1 MLRSKIANFD
11 ANEVSLSYLSR
22 LEKIRGDTN
31 IISFLTDE
39 DGILQQGT
47 GNVIDVV
54 NKFYISLYKH
64 ENEDIGEQ
72 NHFFQNISTRL
83 SVEDKDFLDSP
94 FTIEELHLSLKEIK
108 NGKSPGEDSISKE
121 ILNFFW
127 DELGPLFM
135 RCLDEIK
142 SMKHLS
148 ESQKRALI
156 SLVFKKGRRDLLKN
170 QRPISCIN
178 VDLKTVTKLLARRLS
193 KVIDKLIGK
202 NQKCLPGRQIGTNLH
217 TLQDFIHYA
226 NSKDIKAAVL
236 FLDQETAFD
245 RMSHSFMIKTLQ
257 HFGFGNDFI
266 DWIRIIYT
274 DCSAR
279 VKVNGYFS
287 TRIPIERGVRQG
299 CPLSSLLY
307 VLCIEVLSLEFQSN
321 SSIVGFKYLFQEHKN
336 NGYADDV
343 SIIFTEM
350 PSLDEIFN
358 VLKKFEKATNAKIN
372 ISKTEGLW
380 IGAWRNRTD
389 TPLGI
394 KWVNTMVKNL
404 GVFFGNN
411 RTDCEARNFEEIKE
425 KIKNKLT
432 YWGGKG
438 ISLKGKI
445 RVINTFILPKLWHV
459 SEIHNI
465 SLNDKEDIKGMI
477 SAFIWKGNYHQR
489 SLSGLEADY
498 HEGGLRLG
506 NIDKKINAMRVK
518 WLTYVLNSDS
528 NQIEFFLAN
537 ALISE
542 NCSKMG
548 IDLLKG
554 YSLKYIKTIKNR
566 FYKNALLAWLK
577 LKVFFGPRNIFSIK
591 NLWIYE
597 NILLKND
604 DGRVYKPPA
613 NSGFIRRRRDM
624 PYYFRDLPFPIINRH
639 PVDAEFIRNINAS
652 FENMEWFDDNFYYI
666 DYNNEKN
673 DIKNMNFKDI
683 YWLQF
688 NNDPIDQP
696 YKRRWVSIFPNIT
709 FDWVFI
715 WENVHSNMLP
725 YKTISEQ
732 FVDDDKFKL
741 HFLIHIK

>member
-1 MLRSKIANFD
+1 
-11 ANEVSLSYLSR
+11 
-22 LEKIRGDTN
+22 
-31 IISFLTDE
+31 
-39 DGILQQGT
+39 
-47 GNVIDVV
+47 
-54 NKFYISLYKH
+54 
-64 ENEDIGEQ
+64 
-72 NHFFQNISTRL
+72 
-83 SVEDKDFLDSP
+83 
-94 FTIEELHLSLKEIK
+94 
-108 NGKSPGEDSISKE
+108 
-121 ILNFFW
+121 
-127 DELGPLFM
+127 M

-156 SLVFKKGRRDLLKN
+156 SLVFKKGRRDLLKS

-193 KVIDKLIGK
+193 KVIGKLIGK

-217 TLQDFIHYA
+217 TLQDFIDYA

-236 FLDQETAFD
+236 FLDQEKAFD

-266 DWIRIIYT
+266 DWIKIIYT

-287 TRIPIERGVRQG
+287 SRIPIERGVRQG

-336 NGYADDV
+336 NGYADDI

-350 PSLDEIFN
+350 PSLNEIFN

-380 IGAWRNRTD
+380 IGAWKNRTD

-465 SLNDKEDIKGMI
+465 SLNDKDDIKSMI
-477 SAFIWKGNYHQR
+477 SAFIWGSNYHQR

-498 HEGGLRLG
+498 HDGGLRLG
-506 NIDKKINAMRVK
+506 NIDNKR
-518 WLTYVLNSDS
+518 
-528 NQIEFFLAN
+528 
-537 ALISE
+537 
-542 NCSKMG
+542 
-548 IDLLKG
+548 
-554 YSLKYIKTIKNR
+554 
-566 FYKNALLAWLK
+566 
-577 LKVFFGPRNIFSIK
+577 
-591 NLWIYE
+591 
-597 NILLKND
+597 
-604 DGRVYKPPA
+604 
-613 NSGFIRRRRDM
+613 
-624 PYYFRDLPFPIINRH
+624 
-639 PVDAEFIRNINAS
+639 PV
-652 FENMEWFDDNFYYI
+652 
-666 DYNNEKN
+666 
-673 DIKNMNFKDI
+673 
-683 YWLQF
+683 
-688 NNDPIDQP
+688 
-696 YKRRWVSIFPNIT
+696 
-709 FDWVFI
+709 
-715 WENVHSNMLP
+715 
-725 YKTISEQ
+725 EQ
-732 FVDDDKFKL
+732 
-741 HFLIHIK
+741 